1 MEIELLERQSS
12 ELRKDIVEVCYHS
25 KAGHVGG
32 SLSAIDILN
41 VLYFNELRIDPNNP
55 KMENRDRFIL
65 SKGHIAEALY
75 VTLAKR
81 GGHPNNKVAGV
92 EMNTGALGHGLA
104 IGVGLAIAAKKMG
117 QDYRTYVL
125 MGDGEL
131 AEGSIWESAMAAG
144 HYKLDNLCAIVD
156 RNHLQISGCTETVM
170 TLEDLKGKWQM
181 FGFEVIE
188 IDGNNYEEIINAF
201 TQAKAIKNKPSLI
214 LANTVKGK
222 GVSFM
227 ENQASW
233 HHGVLDA
240 VQYKQALME
249 LGDL

>member
-81 GGHPNNKVAGV
+81 GFFAYSELDNFSGYNTKYIGHPNNKVAVV
-92 EMNTGALGHGLA
+92 EMNT
-104 IGVGLAIAAKKMG
+104 
-117 QDYRTYVL
+117 
-125 MGDGEL
+125 
-131 AEGSIWESAMAAG
+131 
-144 HYKLDNLCAIVD
+144 
-156 RNHLQISGCTETVM
+156 
-170 TLEDLKGKWQM
+170 
-181 FGFEVIE
+181 
-188 IDGNNYEEIINAF
+188 
-201 TQAKAIKNKPSLI
+201 
-214 LANTVKGK
+214 
-222 GVSFM
+222 
-227 ENQASW
+227 
-233 HHGVLDA
+233 
-240 VQYKQALME
+240 
-249 LGDL
+249 